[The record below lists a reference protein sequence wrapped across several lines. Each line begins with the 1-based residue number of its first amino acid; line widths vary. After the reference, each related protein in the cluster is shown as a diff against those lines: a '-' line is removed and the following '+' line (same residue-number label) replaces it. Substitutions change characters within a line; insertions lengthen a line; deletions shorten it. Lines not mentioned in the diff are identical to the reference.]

1 MIFIVN
7 FMGWIKDKGVIVI
20 VIFWGLLV
28 VGRGFFIFIVN
39 CFRLIC
45 MLVVDIFLMLI
56 GFVLL
61 SFGISYYSF
70 ILWIGIL
77 ILGFG
82 MFFMFLIVVFWVD
95 QYFKM
100 TGKLIVVLVMGFVMG
115 QMVVLVIIGYFY
127 EYYLKMLLMYVC
139 LLFSV
144 LLSILFVLMQFIVFR
159 GSDIRL

>member
-1 MIFIVN
+1 MIMFMMFLFFLVYIGMEIIFGGFLMIFIVN

-20 VIFWGLLV
+20 VIFWGLFV

-95 QYFKM
+95 
-100 TGKLIVVLVMGFVMG
+100 
-115 QMVVLVIIGYFY
+115 
-127 EYYLKMLLMYVC
+127 
-139 LLFSV
+139 
-144 LLSILFVLMQFIVFR
+144 
-159 GSDIRL
+159 